1 MQNVATAPRPA
12 ADTAVRHLLRI
23 PEGQTATERAAH
35 RAFSTSV
42 LVSATRCTLT
52 YLVLP
57 FLLPALGLA
66 AGVGPAIGIPVGLV
80 AIASNV
86 ATIRRF
92 WAADHRWRWA
102 YTALALTV
110 ITLLLVLLVEDISSL
125 VGFRRRGAPARAH
138 DVRVRRRRPRH
149 RGHRRAWTAH
159 HRVLRAGRRLLRPL
173 EPAFERWV
181 LGLPGVGPMVHDHQ
195 GAWGCPAAPRS
206 SPLP

>member
-12 ADTAVRHLLRI
+12 ADTAVRRLLRI
-23 PEGQTATERAAH
+23 PEGQTASERAAQ

-110 ITLLLVLLVEDISSL
+110 IALLLVLLVEDIASL
-125 VGFRRRGAPARAH
+125 VG
-138 DVRVRRRRPRH
+138 
-149 RGHRRAWTAH
+149 
-159 HRVLRAGRRLLRPL
+159 
-173 EPAFERWV
+173 
-181 LGLPGVGPMVHDHQ
+181 
-195 GAWGCPAAPRS
+195 
-206 SPLP
+206 